1 MITGHRTE
9 AHSRVLARGL
19 DLGVHLGRPKTFP
32 RTPRRIANM
41 SRMPRRPEAKPQ
53 AFTLCYEGKKDEAEI
68 LRRMG
73 PRPLS
78 LRDITPGG
86 TSGEEAQERPGR
98 YFLGDNADV
107 LRHLLS
113 EEDVRGRV
121 QLVYIDPPYGTGQ
134 VFTMDRKR
142 GRAHS
147 VSQPEEGDLGY
158 SDTLTGPAFIEFLR
172 ERLVLLRELLSQEGL
187 IFVHLDEKHGFEAK
201 IILDEIFGREN
212 FVNHISRIGSN
223 PKNFSRKAFGNQK
236 DMILVYAKSGG
247 YYWDE
252 VGVPYTEE
260 DLRRLFPFVDENGRR
275 YTTNPL
281 HAPGETKDGPTGQP
295 WRGIPPPPGRHWR
308 YPPEVLEELDRREL
322 IVWTKGGVPR
332 KKVYADERAGK
343 GKKPQDIWEF
353 KDPQNPLYPTEK
365 NLDMLKL
372 IVATASRPGDLV
384 LDAFAGSGT
393 ALIAAVSLGRRAIGI
408 DSSKEA
414 LDAFWLKANKH
425 GLASRFRLLD
435 ASH

>member
-1 MITGHRTE
+1 MPE
-9 AHSRVLARGL
+9 SR
-19 DLGVHLGRPKTFP
+19 
-32 RTPRRIANM
+32 
-41 SRMPRRPEAKPQ
+41 SEAKLR

-78 LRDITPGG
+78 FRDITPRDTPGK
-86 TSGEEAQERPGR
+86 EAQERPGK

-107 LRHLLS
+107 LRHLLG

-134 VFTMDRKR
+134 VFTLDRKK

-147 VSQPEEGDLGY
+147 VSQPERGDLGY
-158 SDTLTGPAFIEFLR
+158 SDALTGPAFIEFLR
-172 ERLVLLRELLSQEGL
+172 ERLILLRELLSQEGL

-201 IILDEIFGREN
+201 IVLDEIFGKEN

-236 DMILVYAKSGG
+236 DMILVYAKTRD
-247 YYWDE
+247 YYWNE
-252 VGVPYTEE
+252 VGVPYTDE
-260 DLRRLFPFVDENGRR
+260 DLRRLFPFVDEKGRR

-295 WRGIPPPPGRHWR
+295 WRGISPPPGRHWR
-308 YPPEVLEELDRREL
+308 YPPEVLEELDRKGL
-322 IVWTKGGVPR
+322 IVWSKKGVPR

-343 GKKPQDIWEF
+343 GKKLQDIWEF
-353 KDPQNPLYPTEK
+353 KDPQEPVYPTEK

-393 ALIAAVSLGRRAIGI
+393 TLIAALSLGRRAIGI
-408 DSSKEA
+408 DGSKEA
-414 LDAFWLKANKH
+414 LDAFWLRASKH
-425 GLASRFRLLD
+425 GLTSHFQLLEVLQKRGV
-435 ASH
+435 